1 MARVTLGDEGT
12 QLTQAGQ
19 ESVVQESEELTSAL
33 DAAARH
39 VMVHAGDVQAVIDAI
54 ALLGRI
60 DHIRRQLLIYS
71 AWTDDFV
78 DSENGDTDQDHA

>member
-1 MARVTLGDEGT
+1 MARVTLGSEGAA
-12 QLTQAGQ
+12 LTLAGQ
-19 ESVVQESEELTSAL
+19 ESLESESADLSASL

-71 AWTDDFV
+71 TWTDDSIDV
-78 DSENGDTDQDHA
+78 DQADD